1 MLRLCT
7 ISRVVVVSSTSTP
20 TAVVGAT
27 AVRGAATTLWVVSSS
42 SSLPVGWSVSLG
54 DLTQLFINLHALQT
68 KLFDLLLREKKN
80 KIKRLHLN
88 RQTKCSSINND

>member
-68 KLFDLLLREKKN
+68 KLFDLLLREKKKQN
-80 KIKRLHLN
+80 KEVALK
-88 RQTKCSSINND
+88 QTDKMFINKQ